1 MSRLHG
7 HGLWNTRWCAEDRRD
22 TRLSRFVPLPGR
34 GFGLPGPTRKEPPL
48 SPHRPVRTAHR
59 PALAVAAALTTAL
72 ISPTPASAHAEVE
85 SEPARALAENVTLS
99 FTSEAESDTS
109 GFAHLRVVLPA
120 GIAPGDIT
128 LADAPEGWKL
138 KRVADGYT
146 VAGPALDTG
155 VDAEHS
161 VSVRRLPDAEQLVF
175 KTVETYDDGRIS
187 RWVELPGGD
196 VEPEQPAPVLDLRP
210 ASSDTSSSAS
220 GPSAGAVPELTS
232 TASAGAASAGTEGT
246 AAEQEDLR
254 PVGLIVGSAVAVLLA
269 LGGGA
274 WWLVTRRR
282 PCDAGRAG
290 QEA

>member
-1 MSRLHG
+1 M
-7 HGLWNTRWCAEDRRD
+7 
-22 TRLSRFVPLPGR
+22 
-34 GFGLPGPTRKEPPL
+34 
-48 SPHRPVRTAHR
+48 SPHRPIRTAHR

-85 SEPARALAENVTLS
+85 SETARALAENVTLA

-109 GFAHLRVVLPA
+109 GFTHLRVVLPA
-120 GIAPGDIT
+120 GMAPGDIT

-138 KRVADGYT
+138 KRAADGYT

-161 VSVRRLPDAEQLVF
+161 VRVRRLPDAEQLVF

-187 RWVELPGGD
+187 RWVELPSGD

-210 ASSDTSSSAS
+210 ASSDTSSSSS
-220 GPSAGAVPELTS
+220 GPSASAVPTPTS
-232 TASAGAASAGTEGT
+232 TASAGAAPAETEGT
-246 AAEQEDLR
+246 AAGQDDSR
-254 PVGLIVGSAVAVLLA
+254 PLGLFAGSAVAVLLA

-274 WWLVTRRR
+274 WWLVTRGRSR
-282 PCDAGRAG
+282 DADRAVR
-290 QEA
+290 EA